1 MYVLYILWHIG
12 NVFYVAVT
20 QVGSSQVASSGYISP
35 TWNFQCV
42 REIENARLE
51 KIVRLGVE
59 GAAVDDLLLV
69 VTAPAWVKQAKAYL
83 ATLSDDSE

>member
-12 NVFYVAVT
+12 NVFYVVVT

-69 VTAPAWVKQAKAYL
+69 VTAPSWVKQAKAYL

>member
-20 QVGSSQVASSGYISP
+20 QVGSLKVASSGIISP

-42 REIENARLE
+42 REMENARLE
-51 KIVRLGVE
+51 KIVRLGGA
-59 GAAVDDLLLV
+59 GAAVDDLLLL
-69 VTAPAWVKQAKAYL
+69 VTAPAYVQQQKAFL
-83 ATLSDDSE
+83 ATLSDDSD

>member
-1 MYVLYILWHIG
+1 MYVLYIFWHIG
-12 NVFYVAVT
+12 IVFYVVVT

-42 REIENARLE
+42 RELENARLE

-69 VTAPAWVKQAKAYL
+69 LEGAAVQHKAYL
-83 ATLSDDSE
+83 ATLSGDSE

>member
-1 MYVLYILWHIG
+1 MFCIFCDILATF
-12 NVFYVAVT
+12 FYVAVT
-20 QVGSSQVASSGYISP
+20 HVGSLKVASSGIISP

-69 VTAPAWVKQAKAYL
+69 VTAPSWVKQAKAYL
-83 ATLSDDSE
+83 ATLSDDSD